1 MGTET
6 AAPTGDRPPTD
17 AADAA
22 LQRYAD
28 ITTHEGE
35 LLVYDVDE
43 EDAWIQADLYYSRDA
58 LV

>member
-6 AAPTGDRPPTD
+6 AAPTGDRPPTV
-17 AADAA
+17 ADAA
-22 LQRYAD
+22 LERYAD
-28 ITTHEGE
+28 VTTHEGE

>member
-6 AAPTGDRPPTD
+6 AASAGDRPPTA

-22 LQRYAD
+22 LERYAD
-28 ITTHEGE
+28 VTTHEGE

-43 EDAWIQADLYYSRDA
+43 EDAWIQADIYYSRDA

>member
-17 AADAA
+17 ATDAA

-28 ITTHEGE
+28 VTTHEGE

-43 EDAWIQADLYYSRDA
+43 EDAWIQADLYYSRGA

>member
-6 AAPTGDRPPTD
+6 AAPAGDRPPTSTD
-17 AADAA
+17 DGPLKRFADV
-22 LQRYAD
+22 
-28 ITTHEGE
+28 TTHEGD

>member
-6 AAPTGDRPPTD
+6 AAPTGDRPPT
-17 AADAA
+17 AADAAA

-28 ITTHEGE
+28 VTTHEGE